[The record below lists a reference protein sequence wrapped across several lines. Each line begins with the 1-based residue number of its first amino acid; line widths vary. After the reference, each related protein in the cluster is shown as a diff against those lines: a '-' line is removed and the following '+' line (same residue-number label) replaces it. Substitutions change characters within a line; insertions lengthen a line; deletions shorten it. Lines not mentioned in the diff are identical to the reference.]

1 MRPAFSVAPASTACQ
16 VAYDVNSLWATPI
29 FRSTHSIASQL
40 PVEIAVSGMFPSAS
54 VDGMLKTPA
63 AAPASLCSLAV
74 TVVQALAAGMALIVN
89 SRRHL
94 PSWMTS
100 GNGIPTGT
108 FGSVKV
114 PLYAV
119 VVETRGV
126 PETSAPHWTQEIC
139 GRFGFVSNEVSG
151 VVGMNTRTPGTGS
164 GEPVFQ

>member
-1 MRPAFSVAPASTACQ
+1 MWMRPGFSVAPASTPCH
-16 VAYDVNSLWATPI
+16 VAYDVNSLCATPI
-29 FRSTHSIASQL
+29 LRSTHSIGSQL

-54 VDGMLKTPA
+54 VDGMLNAPA

-74 TVVQALAAGMALIVN
+74 TVVHALETGIALIVN

-100 GNGIPTGT
+100 GKEIPTGT

-119 VVETRGV
+119 VVETRGS
-126 PETSAPHWTQEIC
+126 PETSAPHWTHEIC
-139 GRFGFVSNEVSG
+139 GKFGFVSNEDS
-151 VVGMNTRTPGTGS
+151 VVCGM
-164 GEPVFQ
+164 